1 MRSATRFVLILL
13 CCMMAHAQAQAQY
26 LNPKLVDKKVT
37 IRSAVI
43 LPAKVEI
50 TKESAK
56 GSEMMVAE
64 SAQISDG
71 VAEAVSQAL
80 KRKNITVAANSFEPA
95 ALDDGRKYTL
105 ADIQARY
112 DALLP
117 KLLDKSKDVK
127 KARFTLGDEV
137 MLLNVHKDADV
148 LVFIRGNGRV
158 FTKGKTAF
166 SLINIFSFDFPF
178 TVITV
183 GVVDAR
189 SGEVLAFTKPLSAS
203 KVLRNKKALA
213 KMIEKS
219 LKKLPAA
226 MPSAPIGRN
235 RVIANDKDS
244 GTVSF
249 NLR

>member
-1 MRSATRFVLILL
+1 MRSSVRFVLMIL
-13 CCMMAHAQAQAQY
+13 CCGLAHVHTEEVKAQY
-26 LNPKLVDKKVT
+26 LHPKLVEKNIEKKVT
-37 IRSAVI
+37 IRTAVL

-64 SAQISDG
+64 SAEISTS
-71 VAEAVSQAL
+71 VTEAVNQAL
-80 KRKNITVAANSFEPA
+80 QQKKINVVTNSFEPA
-95 ALDDGRKYTL
+95 TMDDSRKYTL

-117 KLLDKSKDVK
+117 KLIDKSKDVK

-137 MLLNVHKDADV
+137 MLLNVHKDGDV
-148 LVFIRGNGRV
+148 LVFIRGYGRV

-166 SLINIFSFDFPF
+166 SIINIFSLDFPF

-183 GVVDAR
+183 GLVDAR

-203 KVLRNKKALA
+203 KVLKDRKALT
-213 KMIEKS
+213 KMIAKS
-219 LKKLPAA
+219 LKKLPPAA
-226 MPSAPIGRN
+226 
-235 RVIANDKDS
+235 
-244 GTVSF
+244 
-249 NLR
+249 

>member
-1 MRSATRFVLILL
+1 MKISIRFVFVIL
-13 CCMMAHAQAQAQY
+13 CCFFVNYHSANAQY
-26 LNPKLVDKKVT
+26 LHPSVVEKKVT

-50 TKESAK
+50 VKESAK

-64 SAQISDG
+64 SADISG
-71 VAEAVSQAL
+71 SVMEAVGQAL
-80 KRKNITVAANSFEPA
+80 QKKKITVAPNPFEPA
-95 ALDDGRKYTL
+95 ALDETRKYTL
-105 ADIQARY
+105 ADIQTRY

-117 KLLDKSKDVK
+117 KLVDKSKDIK

-148 LVFIRGNGRV
+148 LVFIRGQGRM

-166 SLINIFSFDFPF
+166 SLINIFNLDFPF
-178 TVITV
+178 AQITV
-183 GVVDAR
+183 GVVDAH
-189 SGEVLAFTKPLSAS
+189 SGEVLAFTKPMSAS
-203 KVLRNKKALA
+203 KVLKDKKALN

-226 MPSAPIGRN
+226 
-235 RVIANDKDS
+235 
-244 GTVSF
+244 TQ
-249 NLR
+249 

>member
-1 MRSATRFVLILL
+1 MRLPARFVFIVVCCLL
-13 CCMMAHAQAQAQY
+13 AHANVDAQY
-26 LNPKLVDKKVT
+26 LNTKLVEKKVT

-64 SAQISDG
+64 SADISGNVAVAVEQALTKKNIG
-71 VAEAVSQAL
+71 VA
-80 KRKNITVAANSFEPA
+80 KNSFEPA
-95 ALDDGRKYTL
+95 ALDEGRKYTL
-105 ADIQARY
+105 ADIQTRY

-117 KLLDKSKDVK
+117 KLVKKSSDIK

-148 LVFIRGNGRV
+148 LVFIRGQGRM

-166 SLINIFSFDFPF
+166 SMINIFSFDFPF
-178 TVITV
+178 AQITV
-183 GVVDAR
+183 GIVDAR
-189 SGEVLAFTKPLSAS
+189 SGEVLAFTKPMSAS
-203 KVLRNKKALA
+203 KVLKDKKELN

-219 LKKLPAA
+219 LKKFPAA
-226 MPSAPIGRN
+226 PQ
-235 RVIANDKDS
+235 
-244 GTVSF
+244 
-249 NLR
+249 

>member
-1 MRSATRFVLILL
+1 MRSSSIRFLLLIACCLL
-13 CCMMAHAQAQAQY
+13 AHAQAAEVNAQY
-26 LNPKLVDKKVT
+26 LNPKLAEKKVM
-37 IRSAVI
+37 IRSAAI

-64 SAQISDG
+64 SAQISSS
-71 VAEAVSQAL
+71 VMEAVGQAL
-80 KRKNITVAANSFEPA
+80 KGKRIAVAPNLFEQA
-95 ALDDGRKYTL
+95 SMDDGRKYTL

-117 KLLDKSKDVK
+117 KLVDKSKDVK

-137 MLLNVHKDADV
+137 MLLNAHKDADV
-148 LVFIRGNGRV
+148 LVFIRGQGRV

-166 SLINIFSFDFPF
+166 ALINIFSFDFPF

-183 GVVDAR
+183 GLVDAR

-203 KVLRNKKALA
+203 KVLKDPKKLT

-226 MPSAPIGRN
+226 APEP
-235 RVIANDKDS
+235 VKAAN
-244 GTVSF
+244 
-249 NLR
+249 

>member
-1 MRSATRFVLILL
+1 MKISVRFVFVIL
-13 CCMMAHAQAQAQY
+13 CCIFVNYDGAKAQY
-26 LNPKLVDKKVT
+26 LHPNVVEKKVT
-37 IRSAVI
+37 IRSALI

-50 TKESAK
+50 VKESAK

-64 SAQISDG
+64 SANISG
-71 VAEAVSQAL
+71 SVMEAVGQTL
-80 KRKNITVAANSFEPA
+80 QKKKINVAPSPFEPA
-95 ALDDGRKYTL
+95 AMDETRKYTL
-105 ADIQARY
+105 ADIQTRY

-117 KLLDKSKDVK
+117 KLVNKSKDIK

-148 LVFIRGNGRV
+148 LVFIRGQGRM

-166 SLINIFSFDFPF
+166 SLINIFNLDFPF
-178 TVITV
+178 AQITV
-183 GVVDAR
+183 GVVDAH

-203 KVLRNKKALA
+203 KVLKDKKALN

-226 MPSAPIGRN
+226 A
-235 RVIANDKDS
+235 AQ
-244 GTVSF
+244 
-249 NLR
+249 

>member
-1 MRSATRFVLILL
+1 MRLSLRFVLLILCGAFL
-13 CCMMAHAQAQAQY
+13 HTHAADVKAQY
-26 LNPKLVDKKVT
+26 VNTKLVDKQIT
-37 IRSAVI
+37 IRSATI

-64 SAQISDG
+64 SAEISAS
-71 VAEAVSQAL
+71 VMEAVGLAL
-80 KRKNITVAANSFEPA
+80 QKKQFTVVSNSFEPA
-95 ALDDGRKYTL
+95 SMDETRKYTL
-105 ADIQARY
+105 ADIQNRY

-117 KLLDKSKDVK
+117 KLFGKSKDIK

-148 LVFIRGNGRV
+148 LVFIRGTGRV

-166 SLINIFSFDFPF
+166 ALVNIFSFEYPFAQF
-178 TVITV
+178 TV
-183 GVVDAR
+183 GLVDAR
-189 SGEVLAFTKPLSAS
+189 SGEVLAFTKPLSAT
-203 KVLRNKKALA
+203 KVLKDKKALT

-226 MPSAPIGRN
+226 AP
-235 RVIANDKDS
+235 APA
-244 GTVSF
+244 TTAATQ
-249 NLR
+249 

>member
-1 MRSATRFVLILL
+1 MKIPVRFVFITL
-13 CCMMAHAQAQAQY
+13 CCLFAANVEAQY
-26 LNPKLVDKKVT
+26 LHPDVLAKKVT

-64 SAQISDG
+64 SADISSS
-71 VAEAVSQAL
+71 VMEAVGLSLQ
-80 KRKNITVAANSFEPA
+80 KKKITVAPNPFEA
-95 ALDDGRKYTL
+95 AAMDETRKYTL
-105 ADIQARY
+105 ADIQTRY

-117 KLLDKSKDVK
+117 KLVDKSKDIK

-148 LVFIRGNGRV
+148 LVFIRGHGRM

-166 SLINIFSFDFPF
+166 SIVNIFSFDFPF
-178 TVITV
+178 AQITV
-183 GVVDAR
+183 GIVDAH
-189 SGEVLAFTKPLSAS
+189 SGEILAFTKPMSAS
-203 KVLRNKKALA
+203 GVLKDKKALA

-219 LKKLPAA
+219 LKKVPAA
-226 MPSAPIGRN
+226 AQ
-235 RVIANDKDS
+235 
-244 GTVSF
+244 
-249 NLR
+249 

>member
-1 MRSATRFVLILL
+1 MKLPARIVFVIV
-13 CCMMAHAQAQAQY
+13 CCMFAHHHAADVKAQY
-26 LNPKLVDKKVT
+26 VNPKLVEKKIT

-64 SAQISDG
+64 SADISVKVTD
-71 VAEAVSQAL
+71 AVGNAL
-80 KRKNITVAANSFEPA
+80 QQKKISLVPNSFEPTSM
-95 ALDDGRKYTL
+95 DESRKYTL
-105 ADIQARY
+105 ADIQTRY

-117 KLLDKSKDVK
+117 KLVDKSKDVK

-148 LVFIRGNGRV
+148 LVFIRGQSRV

-166 SLINIFSFDFPF
+166 SIINIFSLDFPF
-178 TVITV
+178 TYITV
-183 GVVDAR
+183 GIVDAR
-189 SGEVLAFTKPLSAS
+189 TGEVLAFTKPYSVS
-203 KVLRNKKALA
+203 KVLKDPKALK

-226 MPSAPIGRN
+226 TPPPTTAITEKQS
-235 RVIANDKDS
+235 
-244 GTVSF
+244 
-249 NLR
+249 L